1 MSLQDG
7 SPFHEHIQSLLFRKT
22 EQPSKQQCLNPYP
35 EPNTLS
41 QFLMLVPASI
51 ALNSCKVQSY
61 LGLSDHLE
69 TEPNVHCRIL
79 VSA

>member
-7 SPFHEHIQSLLFRKT
+7 SPFHDHIQSLLFRKT
-22 EQPSKQQCLNPYP
+22 EQPSKQQYLNPYP

-51 ALNSCKVQSY
+51 ALNSCY

-79 VSA
+79 VSV